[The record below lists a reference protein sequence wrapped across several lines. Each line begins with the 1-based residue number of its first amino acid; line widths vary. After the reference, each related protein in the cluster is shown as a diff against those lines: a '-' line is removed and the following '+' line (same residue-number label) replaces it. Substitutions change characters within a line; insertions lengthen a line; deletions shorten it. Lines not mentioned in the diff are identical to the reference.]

1 MMRRALVVGYGS
13 IGARHA
19 HLLRELGL
27 EVGVVSRRGAGG
39 GPVSNELTDACR
51 QFEPDYVVIANETVK
66 HVDSLNA
73 LSSIGFSGWTLVE
86 KPLAINLESL
96 AGVTG
101 GPKIRVA
108 YNLRLH
114 PAMIRLKERLAED
127 CPIAVQAYVG
137 QYLPDWRPGTDYRAS
152 YSANKAAGGGVL
164 RDLSHELDYL
174 RWLFGPWSR
183 LAAAGGRRGDLEID
197 SDDTWS
203 ILMEQEAG
211 PVLSLQMNYLDR
223 VARRELTVLGASHS
237 YRIDLI
243 AGTLAI
249 DGVTECFAVERD
261 QTYRDQHL
269 AILSGRTDELPS
281 FAEGVAI
288 MATIDAIECAAREQR
303 WVSAS

>member
-1 MMRRALVVGYGS
+1 MRRALVVGYGS

-19 HLLRELGL
+19 RLLRELGL
-27 EVGVVSRRGAGG
+27 NVGVVSRRDAGD
-39 GPVSNELTDACR
+39 GPSFRDLTDACR
-51 QFEPDYVVIANETVK
+51 QFQPDYVVIANETVK

-73 LSSIGFSGWTLVE
+73 LSCIGFAGWTLVE
-86 KPLAINLESL
+86 KPLAISRESL
-96 AGVTG
+96 AGLTG
-101 GPKIRVA
+101 GHRIRVA
-108 YNLRLH
+108 YNLRFH
-114 PAMIRLKERLAED
+114 PALIRLKGLLAED
-127 CPIAVQAYVG
+127 RPIAVQAYVG

-183 LAAAGGRRGDLEID
+183 LAAAGGRSGDLEID
-197 SDDTWS
+197 SDDTWC
-203 ILMEQEAG
+203 ILMELEAG
-211 PVLSLQMNYLDR
+211 PVLTLQMNYLDR

-249 DGVTECFAVERD
+249 DGATEYFTMERD

-281 FAEGVAI
+281 FAEGIAV
-288 MATIDAIECAAREQR
+288 MGTIDAVERAAREKR

>member
-19 HLLRELGL
+19 RLLRELGL
-27 EVGVVSRRGAGG
+27 EVGVVSRRGAGDG
-39 GPVSNELTDACR
+39 SVFNELTDACR

-73 LSSIGFSGWTLVE
+73 LSSIGFAGWALVE

-101 GPKIRVA
+101 SPRIRVA
-108 YNLRLH
+108 YNLRFH
-114 PAMIRLKERLAED
+114 PALIRLKELLAED
-127 CPIAVQAYVG
+127 RPITVQAYVG
-137 QYLPDWRPGTDYRAS
+137 QYLPDWRPGNDYRAS

-197 SDDTWS
+197 SDDTWC

-211 PVLSLQMNYLDR
+211 PILTLQMNYLDR
-223 VARRELTVLGASHS
+223 VARRELTVLCASHA
-237 YRIDLI
+237 YRLDLI
-243 AGTLAI
+243 TGTLAI
-249 DGVTECFAVERD
+249 DGATERFSMERD

-269 AILSGRTDELPS
+269 AILSGRPDDLPS
-281 FAEGVAI
+281 FAEGVAV
-288 MATIDAIECAAREQR
+288 MATIDAIECAAREKR

>member
-1 MMRRALVVGYGS
+1 M
-13 IGARHA
+13 
-19 HLLRELGL
+19 
-27 EVGVVSRRGAGG
+27 SRRGAGD
-39 GPVSNELTDACR
+39 GPSFHDLTHACR

-73 LSSIGFSGWTLVE
+73 LSSIGFAGWTLVE

-101 GPKIRVA
+101 GHRIRVA
-108 YNLRLH
+108 YNFHFH
-114 PAMIRLKERLAED
+114 PALIRLRGLLAED
-127 CPIAVQAYVG
+127 RPIAVQAYVG
-137 QYLPDWRPGTDYRAS
+137 KYLPDWRPGTDYRAS

-183 LAAAGGRRGDLEID
+183 LAAAGGRKGDLEIN
-197 SDDTWS
+197 SDDTWC
-203 ILMEQEAG
+203 ILMEQEVG
-211 PVLSLQMNYLDR
+211 TILTLQMNYLDR

-237 YRIDLI
+237 YRLDLI

-249 DGVTECFAVERD
+249 DGATDCFVVEHDR
-261 QTYRDQHL
+261 TYRDQHL
-269 AILSGRTDELPS
+269 AMLSWRSEELSS
-281 FAEGVAI
+281 FAEGVEI
-288 MATIDAIECAAREQR
+288 MKTIDAIECAAREQR

>member
-19 HLLRELGL
+19 RLLRELGL
-27 EVGVVSRRGAGG
+27 EVGTVSRRSAVDGLVFHDLIG
-39 GPVSNELTDACR
+39 ACR

-73 LSSIGFSGWTLVE
+73 LSSIGFTGSMLVE
-86 KPLAINLESL
+86 KPLAISRESL
-96 AGVTG
+96 AGVAG
-101 GPKIRVA
+101 GPRIRVA
-108 YNLRLH
+108 YNLRFH
-114 PAMIRLKERLAED
+114 PALRRLKILLAED
-127 CPIAVQAYVG
+127 RPIAVQAYVG

-152 YSANKAAGGGVL
+152 YSADKAAGGGVL

-174 RWLFGPWSR
+174 HWLFGPWSR
-183 LAAAGGRRGDLEID
+183 LAAIGGCRGELEID
-197 SDDTWS
+197 SDDAWG

-211 PVLSLQMNYLDR
+211 PVLTLQMNYLDR
-223 VARRELTVLGASHS
+223 VARRELTVVGVRHS
-237 YRIDLI
+237 YRLDLI
-243 AGTLAI
+243 TGTLAI
-249 DGVTECFAVERD
+249 DGATECFTVERD

-281 FAEGVAI
+281 FAEGVAV